1 MFLRLI
7 KGRLMLVGGCSVE
20 MERQANI
27 RFLHISKSKSKAK
40 QSDQSPLYKGSQE
53 HEGKTIQ
60 LNTTKMVISKL
71 CKAFSQA
78 VHFRRIGTMV

>member
-1 MFLRLI
+1 
-7 KGRLMLVGGCSVE
+7 MLVGGCSVE

-40 QSDQSPLYKGSQE
+40 QSDQSPLYKESQE

-60 LNTTKMVISKL
+60 LNTTKRAISKL
-71 CKAFSQA
+71 CNTSTKKHLRSWNVFLSTNN
-78 VHFRRIGTMV
+78 VLSK

>member
-1 MFLRLI
+1 
-7 KGRLMLVGGCSVE
+7 MLVGGCSVE

-40 QSDQSPLYKGSQE
+40 QSDQFSLYEESQE
-53 HEGKTIQ
+53 HGGKTIQ
-60 LNTTKMVISKL
+60 LNGNKMVISKL
-71 CKAFSQA
+71 YKTFFQA